1 MDERMFNVVTIARE
15 FGAGGAETGRKVAGL
30 LGWEYLD
37 KEIIERAA
45 EVGHLPPDRAEA
57 ADERSQ
63 RWWEKVLRGFQDTGQ
78 AMIPPSPLDF
88 DTVQNSTVRVIQQA
102 AKVGNCVIIGRSSQ
116 CVLRHQP
123 HVLHALVYAPMEEK
137 IARMKARL
145 PQGTDVHALLR
156 RIDAERTHYTQT
168 YYGKDWSD
176 RGLYHICV
184 NSTLGTD
191 ACAKMIVQTVHP
203 C

>member
-1 MDERMFNVVTIARE
+1 MFNVVTIARE
-15 FGAGGAETGRKVAGL
+15 FGAGGAETGHKIAAL
-30 LGWEYLD
+30 LGWQCID

-45 EVGHLPPDRAEA
+45 EVGHLPADSAEA
-57 ADERSQ
+57 AAERSQ
-63 RWWEKVLRGFQDTGQ
+63 RWWSKVLRGFQDTGQ
-78 AMIPPSPLDF
+78 AMIPPSNIDF
-88 DTVQNSTVRVIQQA
+88 DAVQNSTVRVIQQA

-123 HVLHALVYAPMEEK
+123 NVMHVLVYAPLAEK
-137 IARMKARL
+137 IERMTERFPK
-145 PQGTDVHALLR
+145 GTDMHAMLR

-176 RGLYHICV
+176 RHLYHLCV
-184 NSTLGTD
+184 NSTVGTD
-191 ACAKMIVQTVHP
+191 TCAKIVAQTIRP

>member
-1 MDERMFNVVTIARE
+1 MFNVVTIARE
-15 FGAGGAETGRKVAGL
+15 FGAGGAETGRKVADL

-63 RWWEKVLRGFQDTGQ
+63 RWWDKVLRGFQDTGQ

-88 DTVQNSTVRVIQQA
+88 DAVQNSTVRVIHQA
-102 AKVGNCVIIGRSSQ
+102 ANVGNCVIIGRSSQ

-123 HVLHALVYAPMEEK
+123 NVLHALVFAPMAEK
-137 IARMKARL
+137 IERMKSRL
-145 PQGTDVHALLR
+145 PKGTDVHALLR

-176 RGLYHICV
+176 RQLYHICV

>member
-1 MDERMFNVVTIARE
+1 MLNVVTIARE
-15 FGAGGAETGRKVAGL
+15 YGSGGAEVGRAVADM

-37 KEIIERAA
+37 KEIIERASA
-45 EVGHLPPDRAEA
+45 AGHMARNRAEA
-57 ADERSQ
+57 ADEKSQ
-63 RWWEKVLRGFQDTGQ
+63 TWWGKVLLGFQQTGQ
-78 AMIPPSPLDF
+78 GMIPPSTVDY
-88 DTVQNSTVRVIQQA
+88 DTVRNSTVRVIQEA

-123 HVLHALVYAPMEEK
+123 NVLHALVFAPMKEKLARVKLRHPEEHDPVWL
-137 IARMKARL
+137 M
-145 PQGTDVHALLR
+145 R

-176 RGLYHICV
+176 RGLYQICV
-184 NSTLGTD
+184 NSTLGID
-191 ACAKMIVQTVHP
+191 LCAKMIVQTINP